1 MVPHAWGIICLWNS
15 LLILFSVSI
24 TQNHYTQ
31 LAVLCQWMQVVKQVV
46 PVSCKRSQIH
56 LNSLIHPI
64 PADRRQ
70 FLNGRIFVSQRSEW
84 LSPCHHVHQ
93 VFSGL
98 AAQHRF
104 LQFDICTSAGTSLYI
119 FVYSE
124 YIAGRLTCWSPRNQP
139 GCLSQSQKPALVSWR
154 CPRGWKAVLR
164 KRATIHSRTIA
175 S

>member
-1 MVPHAWGIICLWNS
+1 M
-15 LLILFSVSI
+15 SI
-24 TQNHYTQ
+24 TQNRYTQ

-124 YIAGRLTCWSPRNQP
+124 YYLYCRQVDMLKSPESARLPFSKSKTCIGIMKVSQRMKSSPSKARNHSRQNN
-139 GCLSQSQKPALVSWR
+139 CKLKI
-154 CPRGWKAVLR
+154 
-164 KRATIHSRTIA
+164 ATIIHYHVYLRRRKS
-175 S
+175 